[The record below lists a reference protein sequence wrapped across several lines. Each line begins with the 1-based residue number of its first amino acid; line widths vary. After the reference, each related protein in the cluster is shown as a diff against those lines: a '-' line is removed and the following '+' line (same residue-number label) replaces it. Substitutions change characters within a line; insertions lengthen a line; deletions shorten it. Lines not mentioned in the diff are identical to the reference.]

1 MKEFMVKVLEEF
13 RTDPFRT
20 LLSLL
25 GVAVGVFSIVA
36 VLVLVDSLEAAL
48 KEGFEQFGTG
58 SLFVEQIPLEPDLNE
73 DGVFRWWEYV
83 SRPQVSFRE
92 YSFLSEQLRRRKG
105 AAGGEDPCC
114 AADKDDT
121 HRAAGGYCIAFCS
134 RGEGVTGVDGDWTL
148 AANCAVVAGRSFTES
163 EIARGSAVAILGADR
178 CEAFLKEKRLNVGA
192 AAGGGGAGDGGA
204 GAGGA
209 GRAGA
214 GSSSADAAVFG
225 ADGSGAE
232 RIIGQKI
239 RVGGTSYLIIGVF
252 ERSGTTSVN
261 TIDIDNVCL
270 VPYRAMP
277 TLGGNGA
284 PMNTIIVSGVE
295 EEEVRMLMR
304 QSRRLSPGAK
314 DNFAINR
321 LSFIIN
327 EMNEIF
333 FLLEKLGWIV
343 GLFSL
348 LVGGFGI
355 ANIMYVSVE
364 ERKREIGIRRALGA
378 RKKVIVI
385 QFLGEAAVLSLL
397 GGAAGIGLAWL
408 GLTAVN
414 LFSGSSALVLR
425 LTLSRIATGLTVSAL
440 LGTIFGLSPALHASS
455 IDPVEAFRG

>member
-1 MKEFMVKVLEEF
+1 MKEFMVTVLEEF
-13 RTDPFRT
+13 RADPFRT

-73 DGVFRWWEYV
+73 DGVFRWWEYA

-92 YSFLSEQLRRRKG
+92 YKFIAERLSESSGDNARETTDKG
-105 AAGGEDPCC
+105 
-114 AADKDDT
+114 
-121 HRAAGGYCIAFCS
+121 IAFCS
-134 RGEGVTGVDGDWTL
+134 RGEGVTGVAGDWPL
-148 AANCAVVAGRSFTES
+148 AANCPVVAGRGFTES
-163 EIARGSAVAILGADR
+163 EIARGSAVALLGADR
-178 CEAFLKEKRLNVGA
+178 CEALLKEKRLNGETAGGASVGA
-192 AAGGGGAGDGGA
+192 AGI
-204 GAGGA
+204 
-209 GRAGA
+209 
-214 GSSSADAAVFG
+214 
-225 ADGSGAE
+225 GAE

-239 RVGGTSYLIIGVF
+239 RAGGASYTVIGVF

-270 VPYRAMP
+270 VPYGAMP
-277 TLGGNGA
+277 TFAGNVA

-314 DNFAINR
+314 DNFAINK

-333 FLLEKLGWIV
+333 YLLEKLGWIV

-378 RKKVIVI
+378 RKRVIII
-385 QFLGEAAVLSLL
+385 QFLGEAAILSLL
-397 GGAAGIGLAWL
+397 GGAAGIGLTWL

-414 LFSGSSALVLR
+414 IFAISSALALR
-425 LTLSRIATGLTVSAL
+425 LSFGRIATGLAVSAL
-440 LGTIFGLSPALHASS
+440 LGTIFGLSPARHAAS